1 MHQHQHE
8 PSSTETSIVVSAP
21 AKINLHLKVLAR
33 ETSGY
38 HTIETVFHKLT
49 LADDVRVTLRETGNR
64 SVHCSVDVGPPN
76 ENLAMR
82 AAVAFCE
89 AIEWTTGF
97 EINITKRI
105 PAGGGLGGGSA
116 NAAATLHAMN
126 RLSSEPLPLSE
137 LIRIGA
143 LLGADVPFLVSRATM
158 AIAWGHGDR
167 MLVLNPLPQRHIV
180 LVIPDSGISTAEAY
194 RQIDITNDSEDID
207 PITNIDSSAFV
218 ISPPMVRQ
226 WESLAPWVTNDF
238 ESVAIAM
245 HPSIQNNIAVLRNA
259 GAELAGLTGSGSV
272 VFGVFSEFPDI
283 NAIARATQCR
293 IATTQTAT

>member
-8 PSSTETSIVVSAP
+8 PSIVVSAS

-49 LADDVRVTLRETGNR
+49 LADDVKVTIRESGNR
-64 SVHCSVDVGPPN
+64 SVHCSVDVGPPH

-82 AAVAFCE
+82 AAVAFCD
-89 AIEWTTGF
+89 ATEWTTGF

-126 RLSSEPLPLSE
+126 RLSSNPLPFSD

-143 LLGADVPFLVSRATM
+143 MLGADVPFLVSRATM

-167 MLVLNPLPQRHIV
+167 MLVLNPLPQRHVI

-194 RQIDITNDSEDID
+194 RQIDVANRPEKSVPSTDSDGA
-207 PITNIDSSAFV
+207 AFV

-226 WESLAPWVTNDF
+226 WESLAPWAKNDF
-238 ESVAIAM
+238 ERIAIAM
-245 HPSIQNNIAVLRNA
+245 HPSIENNITVLRNA

-272 VFGVFSEFPDI
+272 VFGVFREFPDT